1 MYDGTTQTFLK
12 GLDIHSD
19 NRVDV
24 IDSAG
29 TIGVAVLLLL
39 PPITGPI
46 SLLLRLL
53 SLLHLT
59 GQDI

>member
-1 MYDGTTQTFLK
+1 MLRRYSICDGTTQTFLK

-29 TIGVAVLLLL
+29 TIGVAVLHLL
-39 PPITGPI
+39 PPITVLI
-46 SLLLRLL
+46 SLLL
-53 SLLHLT
+53 
-59 GQDI
+59 